1 MLPSNSAQIQKKIH
15 PGLSFFFFFKAQ
27 MSVLSLTA

>member
-15 PGLSFFFFFKAQ
+15 PGPSFFFKAQ